1 MPDMPDKA
9 TIARYQ
15 KVAREMQKP
24 VDKPHACSYASSNQ
38 VGHVGGGVV
47 IFECR
52 ECGEEWEKD
61 VS

>member
-1 MPDMPDKA
+1 MPDMPDEA

-15 KVAREMQKP
+15 KVARDMQKP
-24 VDKPHACSYASSNQ
+24 VDKPHSCSYSTSHAI
-38 VGHVGGGVV
+38 GGSAECR
-47 IFECR
+47 IFLCR